1 MPASLPYNQISRLAG
16 RMHVAMGPVVAT
28 HLTRARERGV
38 VALLVMRM
46 GVADWAQAGRI
57 APPAVRTRFGSINA
71 LSRSLDRPFETVRR
85 HVHGLAKAG
94 VVTVG
99 REGIAPSDDPA
110 VAARIA
116 GFYVAAHDLLLD
128 FMQALAD
135 RGLLPPA
142 RAGEGPTTEAI
153 LNAALDIAL
162 LPFERMRAPM
172 DDWTTLTLWS
182 GIASANVGHVIHD
195 PVLDARYAV
204 DYVDDAERRP
214 VPLADLARATQVP
227 YATAWRHV
235 AELERRGLVERRGG
249 GWVVAA
255 RHYHD
260 PAVHGGMQSSAHYHL
275 RRLGELA
282 AQGLDP
288 ARATERALGAGVPAR
303 F

>member
-16 RMHVAMGPVVAT
+16 RLHIAMGPVVT
-28 HLTRARERGV
+28 RHLTPARERGV
-38 VALLVMRM
+38 VALLVMRV
-46 GVADWAQAGRI
+46 GVADWAREGRI
-57 APPAVRTRFGSINA
+57 ARPAVRTRFGSINA

-85 HVHGLAKAG
+85 HVHGLAKEG

-99 REGIAPSDDPA
+99 REGIAPNDDHA
-110 VAARIA
+110 VAGRIG
-116 GFYVAAHDLLLD
+116 GFYAAAHDLLLH

-135 RGLLPPA
+135 RGLLPPV
-142 RAGEGPTTEAI
+142 RTGEGPTTEVI
-153 LNAALDIAL
+153 LNAALDMAL

-182 GIASANVGHVIHD
+182 GIASENVRHVIRD
-195 PVLDARYAV
+195 PILDARYAV
-204 DYVDDAERRP
+204 DYVPDAERRP

-235 AELERRGLVERRGG
+235 ADLERRGLVERRDG

-260 PAVHGGMQSSAHYHL
+260 PAVHSGMRSSAHYHL

-288 ARATERALGAGVPAR
+288 ARATDRALGAGVPEM